1 MQENNVK
8 ILTGIYLGV
17 VLGYCDTTIAQ
28 HTIFYIA
35 IRFVLC

>member
-8 ILTGIYLGV
+8 ILTGIDAAT

-28 HTIFYIA
+28 PILFYIA
-35 IRFVLC
+35 IRIVLC